1 MLGELMRSVLFFSL
15 QFCTCMVSFPATRVI
30 SKYFCGEIVKTY
42 CSIAKPVGK
51 PQFYFEFNSVE

>member
-1 MLGELMRSVLFFSL
+1 
-15 QFCTCMVSFPATRVI
+15 MVSFPATRVI

-51 PQFYFEFNSVE
+51 PQFYFEFNSVEWDLLFYWIKLSIVSHF